1 MVMDML
7 SFAQWLETFG
17 LRGPVHIRWVWP
29 ALEAV
34 HFLGL
39 ALLLGPVLML
49 DLRML
54 GVAKQL
60 PAGPLHKFVPCS
72 LAGFGLALIT
82 GVCFILG
89 RPTNYVDNIFLYL
102 KIPALLLAGIN
113 AGLFYLTRTNQR
125 VQTLGPGE
133 DAPLV
138 AKLFAGASIFLWF
151 SVIALGRMIGIYG

>member
-1 MVMDML
+1 ML
-7 SFAQWLETFG
+7 SFAQWLESAG
-17 LRGPVHIRWVWP
+17 LRTVMHIRWMWP
-29 ALEAV
+29 TLEAI

-54 GVAKQL
+54 GVAKQF
-60 PAGPLHKFVPCS
+60 PAGPLHKFVPWS

-82 GVCFILG
+82 GVSFILG

-102 KIPALLLAGIN
+102 KIPALLLAGTN
-113 AGLFYLTRTNQR
+113 ALLFYLTRTNQR
-125 VQTLGPGE
+125 VDLLGPGE
-133 DAPLV
+133 DAPLA
-138 AKLFAGASIFLWF
+138 AKIFAGASMFLWF